1 MPRGV
6 YQRKNQAAPMPEP
19 PPEPSL
25 EARIADLERRLEKAN
40 EYFQKGYVP
49 PNV

>member
-1 MPRGV
+1 MPKGH
-6 YQRKNQAAPMPEP
+6 
-19 PPEPSL
+19 SFL
-25 EARIADLERRLEKAN
+25 EADVRNLTAALAAAIERIADLERRLEKAN